1 MTPTTG
7 TPAAG
12 LEAFLAALQAPAA
25 GPPDEDGAAVPS
37 WLWQVATVLH
47 EHLPPVVGDEWAG
60 RLRALLVAA
69 PGPGLGA
76 VHLWHA
82 DTVLPLL
89 AAVRAGDDAV
99 FAALRDLHRA
109 AARRETADR
118 QAWGAALRPAL
129 LLLHD
134 AAYDR
139 ASAYAEAHTG
149 ARDYALANG
158 FPPAQAEEY
167 GHTYARLSSDAN
179 ARACAE
185 AHAAVLADAVARAY
199 AADSPEAYADTFPG
213 AQVRATLRVT
223 AVVQGEAFAHLA
235 EGLLRALRA
244 ARPRHPT
251 EPSPGPGHAGHRPR
265 TERT

>member
-12 LEAFLAALQAPAA
+12 PEAFLAALRAPAA
-25 GPPDEDGAAVPS
+25 GAPDEDGAAVPS

-47 EHLPPVVGDEWAG
+47 ERLPPAAGDEWAR
-60 RLRALLVAA
+60 RLRALLAAA

-89 AAVRAGDDAV
+89 GAARAGDDDV
-99 FAALRDLHRA
+99 LAALRDLHRA
-109 AARRETADR
+109 AASDETAGGGEWR
-118 QAWGAALRPAL
+118 AALHPVL

-139 ASAYAEAHTG
+139 TSAYAEAHTG

-158 FPPAQAEEY
+158 FPPAEAEEY
-167 GHTYARLSSDAN
+167 GHTYARLSSDTN

-185 AHAAVLADAVARAY
+185 AHAAVLADAVAQAF

-213 AQVRATLRVT
+213 AQVRAALRAT
-223 AVVQGEAFAHLA
+223 AVAQGEASASAHLA
-235 EGLLRALRA
+235 EGLLRALRG

-251 EPSPGPGHAGHRPR
+251 EPGPAGHGPR
-265 TERT
+265 TQRA